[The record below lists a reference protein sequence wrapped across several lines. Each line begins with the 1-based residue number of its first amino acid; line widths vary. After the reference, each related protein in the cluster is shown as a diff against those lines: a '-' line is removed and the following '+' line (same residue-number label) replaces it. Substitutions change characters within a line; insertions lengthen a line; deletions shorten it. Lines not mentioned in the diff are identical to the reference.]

1 MLFFV
6 SSDWCEQLSDLESDE
21 KKDKESTVQRI
32 AENIADELSFVESS
46 MDTCWFIRLKEN
58 NKIIKINNKGDI
70 KRRKIE
76 DTLVRIARF
85 SLFLSTSP
93 LSVAFKFND
102 GESNLKAK
110 NQIINSIYKGLS

>member
-1 MLFFV
+1 M
-6 SSDWCEQLSDLESDE
+6 SDLESDE

-58 NKIIKINNKGDI
+58 NKIIKINNKDDI
-70 KRRKIE
+70 KRRKIGE
-76 DTLVRIARF
+76 INSESLDLVCF
-85 SLFLSTSP
+85 YQSSTP